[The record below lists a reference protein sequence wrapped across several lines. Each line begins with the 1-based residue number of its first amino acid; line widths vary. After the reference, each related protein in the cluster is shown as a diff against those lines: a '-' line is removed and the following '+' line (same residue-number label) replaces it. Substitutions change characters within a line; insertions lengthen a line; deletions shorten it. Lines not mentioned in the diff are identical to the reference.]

1 MERMQGRLEQNR
13 TNMNTLRR
21 WVAAAL
27 RSALFLRPAL
37 DGLRIGPL
45 VLVLAGVLLVV
56 GTLGLQRLYV
66 PGPAHFYWEALG
78 GGWLAT
84 VLLVL
89 ACWMATRRE
98 GPDRPDGAVLLA
110 VLWLQQALVSWPV
123 WVGLLVVQRR
133 WPDVLPP
140 EATALIWQVLPWVLV
155 GWMTLAATVLLA
167 RQADRGALRA
177 AVAGVVVL
185 GSLASLYLPRGS
197 FWYPDVSAAA
207 AGDDVEGRRLRLNQE
222 VVEAQSAAVVSTLQ
236 GLAPQRPGVTDVYA
250 ITFAPF
256 AGEDVFRRESRLVN
270 ELMQER
276 FDARGRTLSL
286 INHADTATEL
296 PWATGL
302 NLRRAIAHVASLMD
316 RDEDLLF
323 IHLTS
328 HGARNGEL
336 AAEFDPLE
344 VEPLT
349 PTQLREWLDEAGVRW
364 RVLSVSACYSG
375 SWLPALADPGTL
387 TMTAAD
393 ATHTSYGCGRGS
405 ELTYF
410 GRAMYAEQLRQ
421 TRSFETAHA
430 AARRVIEQREK
441 EAGKTDG
448 YSNPQIQV
456 GEAIRPKL
464 AELSMRLD
472 AALP

>member
-1 MERMQGRLEQNR
+1 MLEQNR
-13 TNMNTLRR
+13 TNMNGLTR

-27 RSALFLRPAL
+27 RSAVLLRPAL

-45 VLVLAGVLLVV
+45 ALVLAGVLMVA
-56 GTLGLQRLYV
+56 GSLGLQRLYV
-66 PGPAHFYWEALG
+66 PGPAHFYWQALG

-84 VLLVL
+84 LLLAL
-89 ACWMATRRE
+89 ACWMASRRGREE
-98 GPDRPDGAVLLA
+98 GPDGAVLLA
-110 VLWLQQALVSWPV
+110 VLWLQQVLISWPV
-123 WVGLLVVQRR
+123 WAALLVVQQGGAHA
-133 WPDVLPP
+133 VPP
-140 EATALIWQVLPWVLV
+140 EVVGAIWQVLPWVLV

-167 RQADRGALRA
+167 RQVEPGVLRGGVA
-177 AVAGVVVL
+177 AVVVL
-185 GSLASLYLPRGS
+185 GALASLYLPRDS
-197 FWYPDVSAAA
+197 AWYPDVTAASA
-207 AGDDVEGRRLRLNQE
+207 GEDLEGRRLRLNQE
-222 VVEAQSAAVVSTLQ
+222 VLEAQSAAVVSTLQ
-236 GLAPQRPGVTDVYA
+236 GLAPQRPGVVDVYA

-256 AGEDVFRRESRLVN
+256 SGEDVFRRESRLVN

-286 INHADTATEL
+286 INHADTAAEL

-302 NLRRAIAHVASLMD
+302 NLRRAIARVANLMD

-344 VEPLT
+344 VAPLT
-349 PTQLREWLDEAGVRW
+349 PAELREWLDDAGVRW

-375 SWLPALADPGTL
+375 SWLPELAHPGTL

-410 GRAMYAEQLRQ
+410 GRAMYAEQLRR
-421 TRSFETAHA
+421 TRSFESAHE
-430 AARRVIEQREK
+430 AARKVIEQREK

-464 AELSMRLD
+464 AELSTRLD